1 MSVDGDA
8 LRRLAEVVDEIGE
21 TAVDV
26 DSARLLEAGDETIHG
41 QLTVTV
47 PTEGDL
53 EIATIDTPTPDE
65 VTPTDTPSRDDRDEQ
80 EADAVDEP
88 DEPVDEEEPSDEYW
102 CERCGYGPSSEAGVN
117 RHIGLS
123 HSGSP
128 SALTT
133 PPDDVDIDDQEED
146 GGPEADDDLTTEK
159 VFNELVGLVESDDR
173 EWVKASEIADRLG
186 TSGQK
191 VGHRLG
197 VLKSEGKVE
206 KHDQNAAALWRS
218 VSDDPKEGEPD
229 EASDVDDGEDP
240 FITASRK
247 ARQNDSGTSTEDDTP
262 AQKSES
268 ESESEARSVDLE
280 EDAADHSPDQDAG
293 DDVHVDADHED
304 KDADE
309 QGDVATDDV
318 EGDENESKGFPRDC
332 HCGATLED
340 SLELAVHRTEV
351 HGVPQGTLDH
361 LEPGEF
367 EDIVRDAATLQD
379 ILDATGWSPE
389 RTLRALGVY
398 GLADVVGPDG
408 IELSDLDDYEFE
420 GIDQP
425 TDSPDPEAD
434 VVDESKDPSPRPVA
448 NDGGAVAFQDY
459 SASSGTGRR
468 CQNCGAHVDK
478 QFARVFEPEHEGA
491 PRACPNCEDL
501 VREGDGTIRQKRTG
515 GGA

>member
-8 LRRLAEVVDEIGE
+8 LRRLADVVDDLGE
-21 TAVDV
+21 TTIDV
-26 DSARLLEAGDETIHG
+26 DSARLLEADDETIRS

-53 EIATIDTPTPDE
+53 EIATTDASVTESRATP
-65 VTPTDTPSRDDRDEQ
+65 PTNDDSNEQGVDDRKDQ
-80 EADAVDEP
+80 ESAGSDDTGDAYLECDVDGC
-88 DEPVDEEEPSDEYW
+88 DFTTNS
-102 CERCGYGPSSEAGVN
+102 ERGLAIHEGQAHGEAEREAPIEDRILNILEKEGEVSSSEVQLLLETSSDHYRN
-117 RHIGLS
+117 KLS
-123 HSGSP
+123 Q
-128 SALTT
+128 LQR
-133 PPDDVDIDDQEED
+133 D
-146 GGPEADDDLTTEK
+146 
-159 VFNELVGLVESDDR
+159 
-173 EWVKASEIADRLG
+173 
-186 TSGQK
+186 
-191 VGHRLG
+191 
-197 VLKSEGKVE
+197 GKVE
-206 KHDQNAAALWRS
+206 SRQ
-218 VSDDPKEGEPD
+218 DP
-229 EASDVDDGEDP
+229 DDGRRRLYRLAGDPVEDDDEEAPEEGDAENGDTEKDP
-240 FITASRK
+240 FIAASRK
-247 ARQNDSGTSTEDDTP
+247 ARKQEQAQESEEHDSGTSTEDDTP

-268 ESESEARSVDLE
+268 ESEARSVDLE
-280 EDAADHSPDQDAG
+280 EDAADDSPDQDAG

-309 QGDVATDDV
+309 QGDETTDDV
-318 EGDENESKGFPRDC
+318 EGDENESMGFPRDC

-361 LEPGEF
+361 LDPGEF
-367 EDIVRDAATLQD
+367 EEIVRDAATLQD

-420 GIDQP
+420 GIGQP
-425 TDSPDPEAD
+425 TDTPDPEAD
-434 VVDESKDPSPRPVA
+434 VIDESEGPSPRPVA

-478 QFARVFEPEHEGA
+478 QFAKVFEPEHEGA